1 MALHSAKRSGR
12 LYHNARTGLC
22 VERIELKTP
31 PSQQQ
36 ETSDGKAA
44 LEAYQTVAETIGG
57 PSLRVKDNLIQ
68 AAVVFACIGIGAGV
82 GFLGWGGMGAAI
94 GGVSGMIGGTLVSG
108 LVLMILG
115 LVRAA
120 KKIK

>member
-1 MALHSAKRSGR
+1 MEG
-12 LYHNARTGLC
+12 
-22 VERIELKTP
+22 IELKTP
-31 PSQQQ
+31 LSQQQ
-36 ETSDGKAA
+36 ETSGGKAA

-68 AAVVFACIGIGAGV
+68 AAVVFASIGIGAGV
-82 GFLGWGGMGAAI
+82 GFIGWGGLGAAI